1 MTDRQRMKVYENGV
15 MRNIFGSEG
24 QEVVRE
30 WKIIHSKELYDLYF
44 PPHNIRVK
52 KSRTVR

>member
-1 MTDRQRMKVYENGV
+1 MKVYENGV